1 MEFTFLKPKAIWA
14 LLAIFCLILLG
25 EACSSGAGKTNENEI
40 ALPVFRVDTGTVVL
54 TRNSVGTVEGKTNV
68 EVRPQVTGQLL
79 KAYVDEGDHVKKGQK
94 LFKINPRTF
103 KQDLEQAKANR
114 NVEKAKLANAK
125 LAVEQL
131 KPLVENKVMSPVK
144 LQKVKSE
151 YEVAKAKLKQAK
163 AKVANAKI
171 QLGYTTIEA
180 PVSGYIGHIP
190 KRIGNL
196 VSSGDDEP
204 ITTLTDVHEVYVYFS
219 INQADFF
226 KLLKTQSAKR
236 ILNLGSPVH
245 IDTNRVVTLILPDG
259 TVYPKKGVIDASSGQ
274 VNKKTGSIN
283 MRATFPNKNNMLR
296 SGNTCTLV
304 LKKKKHGVI
313 IIPQKSTFKLQTNT
327 FVEELTPENRAVRQL
342 ITVGT
347 TAPHNRYTVKDGL
360 KIGDRILAGGLGKVT
375 DSTKIKALPYQPD
388 TLVAPKHNLIE
399 KDTSQPDSVQ

>member
-1 MEFTFLKPKAIWA
+1 MKISFLKSTSIKACVG
-14 LLAIFCLILLG
+14 LFCLFLVAEG
-25 EACSSGAGKTNENEI
+25 CSSGSGEPSTKEI
-40 ALPVFRVDTGTVVL
+40 ALPVLRVDTGTVVL
-54 TRNSVGTVEGKTNV
+54 TQNSVGTVEGKTNV
-68 EVRPQVTGQLL
+68 EVRPQVTGKLQ
-79 KAYVDEGDHVKKGQK
+79 KSYVDEGDHVNKGEK

-103 KQDLEQAKANR
+103 KQDLEQAKASR
-114 NVEKAKLANAK
+114 NVEKSKLANAK
-125 LAVEQL
+125 LEVEQL

-144 LQKVKSE
+144 LQKAKSE

-196 VSSGDDEP
+196 VGPGDDEP
-204 ITTLTDVHEVYVYFS
+204 ITTLTEVREVYVYFS
-219 INQADFF
+219 IAQSDFF

-236 ILNLGSPVH
+236 ILDLGSSVH
-245 IDTNRVVTLILPDG
+245 IDTNRVVSLILPDG

-296 SGNTCTLV
+296 SGNTVTLV
-304 LKKKKHGVI
+304 LKKKRHGVI
-313 IIPQKSTFKLQTNT
+313 LIPQKATFKLQTNT
-327 FVEELTPENRAVRQL
+327 FVKKMTPQNRAVRQL
-342 ITVGT
+342 ITIGT
-347 TAPHNRYTVKDGL
+347 SAPNNQYTVQSGL
-360 KIGDRILAGGLGKVT
+360 KIGDRILTEGLGKAT
-375 DSTKIKALPYQPD
+375 DSTRIKPLQYQPD

-399 KDTSQPDSVQ
+399 KDTSRPDSV